1 MTKQEAVITLFSSF
15 QWLLFIFV
23 NTVVV
28 PISVGAAFQLPSE
41 VVEMTIRYSFIITGA
56 ACILQAWAGHR
67 YPILDSHSG
76 LMWGLILNLGI
87 SASALGMDFST
98 VGGGIATGVLLA
110 GIVLIF
116 MAAFDLISIIQKIIT
131 PMVMSVYTF
140 LLTFHLTFVFFKGMF
155 KMTESGTFDL
165 PVSFFSIGVVIF
177 VIFLMIKG
185 GKRIANFSI
194 LIGMTGGWLLYRIL
208 FPSHAPEEGVAA
220 AKFIIFPFGVPNLE
234 LGIIIV
240 SFFGVLMNLTN
251 TFVSIRAAA
260 EIYKEKIQHHQYRK
274 SIFIIVFLRPYRLF
288 SAWCPIRLLHP
299 RSDFWKVQSY

>member
-1 MTKQEAVITLFSSF
+1 
-15 QWLLFIFV
+15 
-23 NTVVV
+23 
-28 PISVGAAFQLPSE
+28 
-41 VVEMTIRYSFIITGA
+41 
-56 ACILQAWAGHR
+56 
-67 YPILDSHSG
+67 
-76 LMWGLILNLGI
+76 
-87 SASALGMDFST
+87 
-98 VGGGIATGVLLA
+98 
-110 GIVLIF
+110 
-116 MAAFDLISIIQKIIT
+116 
-131 PMVMSVYTF
+131 
-140 LLTFHLTFVFFKGMF
+140 
-155 KMTESGTFDL
+155 
-165 PVSFFSIGVVIF
+165 
-177 VIFLMIKG
+177 MIKG